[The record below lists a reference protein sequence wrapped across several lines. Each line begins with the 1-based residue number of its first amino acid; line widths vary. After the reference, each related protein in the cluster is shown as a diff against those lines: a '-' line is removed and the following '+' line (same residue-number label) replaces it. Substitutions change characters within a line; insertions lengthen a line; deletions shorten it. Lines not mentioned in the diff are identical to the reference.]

1 MKKILLIML
10 SIMFVILS
18 CKSPS
23 IPIEKSGVFT
33 SAKVVNANSYL
44 SVSFDGRGFK
54 LFYSDKDGKAT
65 GKENTVTESDIKGED
80 PNYTFQ
86 TGVMAGSL
94 QFISDNVLKITV
106 TFNDGSGSLKDV
118 LCYSTTK

>member
-10 SIMFVILS
+10 SIMFVVLS

-44 SVSFDGRGFK
+44 SVSFDGKGFK
-54 LFYSDKDGKAT
+54 LFYSDKDGQAT

-86 TGVMAGSL
+86 TGVIAGSI
-94 QFISDNVLKITV
+94 QFISEKLIKVTV
-106 TFNDGSGSLKDV
+106 TFNDEATTLKDI
-118 LCYSTTK
+118 LCYSKS

>member
-1 MKKILLIML
+1 MKKILLIIL

-54 LFYSDKDGKAT
+54 LFYSDKDGNPT

-86 TGVMAGSL
+86 TGVMAGTL
-94 QFISDNVLKITV
+94 QFLSDKIVKVTV
-106 TFNDGSGSLKDV
+106 TFNEGATRLPDV
-118 LCYSTTK
+118 LCYKKN